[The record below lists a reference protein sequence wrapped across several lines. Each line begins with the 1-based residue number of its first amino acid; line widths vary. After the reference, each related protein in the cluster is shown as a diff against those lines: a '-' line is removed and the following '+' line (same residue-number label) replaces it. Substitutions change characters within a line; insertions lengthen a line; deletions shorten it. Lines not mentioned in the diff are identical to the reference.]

1 MFSYNSSHKVIIGI
15 IIVLWAAFHFTARD
29 EDPGRYPNGQAKYS
43 GSLVDNQ
50 NHGRWTWYYENGKR
64 RMEGQFD
71 RGKRQGL
78 WTTWASDGTKRSE
91 GLYVND
97 RLNGEYT
104 MWNEQGKEISRTRYV
119 NDVPVKTDTIA
130 AP

>member
-1 MFSYNSSHKVIIGI
+1 RAERRNPWTRCSPTCSMCSTSSSAHGTSDRHSRKAMFSYNSSHKVIIGI

-91 GLYVND
+91 GLY
-97 RLNGEYT
+97 
-104 MWNEQGKEISRTRYV
+104 
-119 NDVPVKTDTIA
+119 
-130 AP
+130 

>member
-1 MFSYNSSHKVIIGI
+1 
-15 IIVLWAAFHFTARD
+15 
-29 EDPGRYPNGQAKYS
+29 
-43 GSLVDNQ
+43 
-50 NHGRWTWYYENGKR
+50 
-64 RMEGQFD
+64 MEGQFD